1 MGVGESAETA
11 KKPPKKK
18 FNFRLAFNYA
28 CLHDGAT
35 TSKNFLLVKILEK
48 INHVERPC

>member
-18 FNFRLAFNYA
+18 FNFRLA
-28 CLHDGAT
+28 LVSR
-35 TSKNFLLVKILEK
+35 TSTMAPRHRKISLFVKI
-48 INHVERPC
+48 I